1 MRHRARSRKLGRT
14 SAHRKAMYRNMVTSL
29 LELERIE
36 TTDAKAKEVRRIA
49 ERMITL
55 GKRGGLHARRRALR
69 VIRSREVASKVFEEL
84 ADRYRERP
92 GGYTRVLKLGI
103 RKGDAAAV
111 SIVELVDGTV
121 GGTPVKEPAVDQ
133 KKAETKKAVSK
144 KKSESKKKASAAK
157 AASKKT
163 ESKKSS
169 AAKAASKKKTTKK
182 ATSAKASSKKTSAAK
197 AAAAKAASKK
207 KAAKKKTK
215 KK

>member
-29 LELERIE
+29 LEFERIE

-103 RKGDAAAV
+103 RRGDAAAV

-163 ESKKSS
+163 KSKKSS
-169 AAKAASKKKTTKK
+169 AAKPASRKKTTK
-182 ATSAKASSKKTSAAK
+182 K

-207 KAAKKKTK
+207 KAAKKTTK